1 MNNPEQIVHAW
12 KLLKNFLEECIS
24 EGVQPDPEELLET
37 MQNFEQEG

>member
-1 MNNPEQIVHAW
+1 MSEPKQIIHAW
-12 KLLKNFLEECIS
+12 KLLKDFLEECIS